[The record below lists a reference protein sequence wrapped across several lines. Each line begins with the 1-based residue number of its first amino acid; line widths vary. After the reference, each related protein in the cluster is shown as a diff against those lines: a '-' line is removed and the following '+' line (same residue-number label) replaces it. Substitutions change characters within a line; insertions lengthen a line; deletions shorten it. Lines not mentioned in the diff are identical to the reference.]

1 VVGET
6 KAMEWWS
13 RSSEQ
18 LQGIA
23 KKGLNS
29 LITLGLWTLWNH
41 RNICVFDRVT
51 PSLEGAIRLLEE
63 LRKKLLFGILRG
75 PSILPLLQLP
85 FQVSCRALVESPVG
99 LVYFLSSFSSLFL
112 LLFFVVFVFGLILD
126 PSS

>member
-1 VVGET
+1 MYAFAPVVGET

-41 RNICVFDRVT
+41 RNKCVFDRVT
-51 PSLEGAIRLLEE
+51 PSLEGAIRRADEE
-63 LRKKLLFGILRG
+63 I
-75 PSILPLLQLP
+75 SIWNFAGAKHL
-85 FQVSCRALVESPVG
+85 ALITASIPGVM
-99 LVYFLSSFSSLFL
+99 
-112 LLFFVVFVFGLILD
+112 
-126 PSS
+126 